1 MLQESPPPFTSNG
14 SQSYNQLTTEIDMA
28 GHQAKLQYP
37 SSVWVPTADGAA
49 FGTLQTNI
57 DTYVDQW
64 TDEFITGQKSLTSN
78 WNTYVSGLNSLGLSK
93 YMAYVDKIEGT
104 PLNTDVPLYQSSPS
118 DIKFLLC
125 KGPVPSLIKKYLIQS
140 GVPTSD
146 FNCAS

>member
-1 MLQESPPPFTSNG
+1 MLQQSPPPFTPDG

-37 SSVWVPTADGAA
+37 ASVWVPTADGSA

-64 TDEFITGQKSLTSN
+64 TGEFITGQKSLTSG
-78 WNTYVSGLNSLGLSK
+78 WNTYVSGLNKLGLASYMK
-93 YMAYVDKIEGT
+93 YVKKIEGT
-104 PLNTDVPLYQSSPS
+104 PLNTDVSLYQSSPS

-125 KGPVPSLIKKYLIQS
+125 KGPVPSLMKKYLLQS
-140 GVPTSD
+140 GVPESD
-146 FNCAS
+146 FNCAK